1 VIVGVNAV
9 HLLPKDSD
17 GSAKV
22 ALIGIDR
29 SISAWGIMLRYFPA
43 YEDELLKILVVL
55 EKLRKKVEKEFPDA
69 RSFFRPG
76 FDEK

>member
-1 VIVGVNAV
+1 MIVGVNAV

-43 YEDELLKILVVL
+43 CEDELLKILVVL